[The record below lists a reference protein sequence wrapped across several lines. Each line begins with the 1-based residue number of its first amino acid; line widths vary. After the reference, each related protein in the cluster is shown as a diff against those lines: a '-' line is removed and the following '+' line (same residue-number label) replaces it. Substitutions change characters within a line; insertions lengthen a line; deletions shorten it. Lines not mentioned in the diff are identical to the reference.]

1 MSATAT
7 LNPRGAAGGSAAAG
21 APTRAVLIAGLA
33 PAPEGAAAAILTRA
47 GYGPPVRVPTLEA
60 AAARLGREK
69 MDLLIV
75 PLDAPPA
82 ALEAAARAAHAAG
95 CGVLGAAARL
105 EAGTLLK
112 GMRAGVQE
120 CLVTPFDAEELEGA
134 IDRIERRAAGGVA
147 AGLAVA
153 VYSAKGG
160 VGTTTTAVN
169 LAHAFARNNPR
180 ARVAVADLVVS
191 GGDVAVQLD
200 MLPKYD
206 IGTLAGKVSSLDAEL
221 LRSVLAER
229 GPREWVLAAS
239 ERPEV
244 TELVDG
250 SAAGAIVGQ
259 LRSDFD
265 FATLDCEH
273 HVSDRSL
280 AALDAADKV
289 VLLTQ
294 LGLAPLRSAQ
304 RSLALFDRLGYP
316 SERVLV
322 VVNRH
327 QSGDVLSLA
336 DAQDALEHPVA
347 AALPNDF
354 RGCGDALA
362 KGRSVVE
369 HAPDSP
375 LARAYLELAA
385 KLGGAPPEAVAPA
398 ARLGRLR
405 TLFER

>member
-1 MSATAT
+1 MSTT
-7 LNPRGAAGGSAAAG
+7 LVPRAAAPGG
-21 APTRAVLIAGLA
+21 ATTRTVLIAGLA
-33 PAPEGAAAAILTRA
+33 PAPEGAAGAALTRA
-47 GYGPPVRVPTLEA
+47 GYGAPSRVPTLEA

-69 MDLLIV
+69 VDLLIV

-82 ALEAAARAAHAAG
+82 ALEVAARAAQAAG
-95 CGVLGAAARL
+95 CGVLGAAPRL

-134 IDRIERRAAGGVA
+134 LDRIERRASGGVT
-147 AGLAVA
+147 AGIAVA

-160 VGTTTTAVN
+160 IGTTTTAVN

-180 ARVAVADLVVS
+180 ARVALADLVVS

-206 IGTLAGKVSSLDAEL
+206 VGTLAGKAGSLDAEL

-265 FATLDCEH
+265 FTALDCEH

-289 VLLTQ
+289 ILLTQ

-316 SERVLV
+316 SDRVLV

-327 QSGDVLSLA
+327 QSGDVLTLD
-336 DAQDALEHPVA
+336 DAQEALEHPIA

-354 RGCGDALA
+354 RGCADALA
-362 KGRSVVE
+362 KGQSVVE
-369 HAPDSP
+369 HAPDAP
-375 LARAYLELAA
+375 LARAFLSLAA
-385 KLGGAPPEAVAPA
+385 RLGGAEPEAPAPA

-405 TLFER
+405 ALFNRPAAQR